1 MKTFTL
7 RLTDT
12 EAEALERLAALLKV
26 SKNQAIKEVIAEK
39 YCLFDVAAT
48 CIDGELDQL
57 TFLSDFPL
65 SVAKSDYS
73 GATHIYEL
81 RAAKYVRSVY
91 AESDDV
97 SEADFVEVEDLIER
111 ITLNM

>member
-39 YCLFDVAAT
+39 YCRFDVVAT

-57 TFLSDFPL
+57 VTLSDFPQ

-73 GATHIYEL
+73 GATYIYEL
-81 RAAKYVRSVY
+81 RAAKYVRNVY
-91 AESDDV
+91 AESGDAAETDV
-97 SEADFVEVEDLIER
+97 EAIEDFIEQ
-111 ITLNM
+111 ITQNM